1 MFFFFFL
8 VLVASNHNDSMSRCW
23 RKNFSFSKRMA
34 ISKVQMFFVLFV
46 LDSNVCVGARGQT
59 GKCTC
64 WMQRGECAWENCFSF
79 QRSSQDQTT
88 IKKIHSTNSG
98 YDVTNARQTRDKFP
112 KSGHGQTEQFKNLVD
127 ARNVR
132 YLLGCRTT
140 GVTECDTAITLIW
153 FTRDKKCF
161 SRSRTRKMKIF
172 FPRRAIWS
180 VIFLF
185 KFSSTAEQ
193 LTIRV

>member
-1 MFFFFFL
+1 M
-8 VLVASNHNDSMSRCW
+8 
-23 RKNFSFSKRMA
+23 
-34 ISKVQMFFVLFV
+34 
-46 LDSNVCVGARGQT
+46 CVNARGQT
-59 GKCTC
+59 GKLL
-64 WMQRGECAWENCFSF
+64 FVSKIKS
-79 QRSSQDQTT
+79 RSRT
-88 IKKIHSTNSG
+88 IKKSHSTNSG
-98 YDVTNARQTRDKFP
+98 YNVTNARQTRDKFP

-180 VIFLF
+180 DIFYSNSHLQQNKWQFAF
-185 KFSSTAEQ
+185 KFPVVACGVQSTITWNRFRIQ
-193 LTIRV
+193 KSLTGTD